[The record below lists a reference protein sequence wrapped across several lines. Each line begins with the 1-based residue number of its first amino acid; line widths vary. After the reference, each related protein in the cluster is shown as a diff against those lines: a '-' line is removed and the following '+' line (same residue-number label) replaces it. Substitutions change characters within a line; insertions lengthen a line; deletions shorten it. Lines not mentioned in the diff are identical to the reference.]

1 MTLTRVYAD
10 SSGESLFDEVEYPLH
25 DAGEIGMLSDM
36 VATRGVIF
44 RENSADYDFDW
55 HQAPRRQFVVLLDG
69 HIEIEVS
76 SGEKRQF
83 QGGDVILLEDTTGQ
97 GHRTRTVDGKPRRSL
112 FIALPDARDGAETGT
127 AIDVVQEA
135 GEDSFPA
142 SDPPGWT
149 GTSA

>member
-10 SSGESLFDEVEYPLH
+10 ADGESHFDNMEYSLR
-25 DAGEIGMLSDM
+25 DEGEIGMLSEM
-36 VATRGVIF
+36 LPAKGVIF

-55 HQAPRRQFVVLLDG
+55 HHAPRRQFVVLLDG

-83 QGGDVILLEDTTGQ
+83 RGGDVVLLEDTTGK

-112 FIALPDARDGAETGT
+112 FIALDER
-127 AIDVVQEA
+127 
-135 GEDSFPA
+135 
-142 SDPPGWT
+142 
-149 GTSA
+149 